1 MVKVGKADRE
11 VLESWLCARTTPHEL
26 ALRAHIL
33 LAGADGE
40 SVRATVERLH
50 VATNTVTLWRRRYRA
65 EGLAGIR
72 TRARSGRP
80 KTITAAKE
88 QAVVAA
94 TMKSPEVETHRS
106 ARRLAKQ
113 VGLSHATVH
122 RIWQKHGLQPHRV
135 ETFKFS
141 EDPEFNTKLADVVG
155 LYLDPPERALV
166 VSIDEKSQ
174 IQALN

>member
-40 SVRATVERLH
+40 SVRATAERLR

-72 TRARSGRP
+72 TRARSGLWCPLGFR
-80 KTITAAKE
+80 TA
-88 QAVVAA
+88 QAAN
-94 TMKSPEVETHRS
+94 
-106 ARRLAKQ
+106 
-113 VGLSHATVH
+113 
-122 RIWQKHGLQPHRV
+122 
-135 ETFKFS
+135 FS
-141 EDPEFNTKLADVVG
+141 RYSTGV
-155 LYLDPPERALV
+155 R
-166 VSIDEKSQ
+166 
-174 IQALN
+174 